1 VVSNN
6 YFFQSPGAVF
16 LDLGVIE
23 LRWYGL
29 MYALAFITCY
39 IVATRISKN
48 IFSEDDISN
57 ILFTALFSGIIGA
70 RIWYVIL
77 SWDYYSANF
86 TEILQIWHGGQSIQ
100 GGIVGAILGIYFFQR
115 NNFLNKLGLL
125 AVLAPLGQTIGR
137 WGNFFNEEA
146 FGTVTKLPWKVYIS
160 HTGNFHHPTF
170 LYESIW
176 NLFCFFVLLNLYKN
190 YQRAQVLI
198 GSYLCL
204 YSAGRLIIEPI
215 RTDSLI
221 LFGFPAA
228 SLIGILGLVIGS
240 LVIILSK
247 DDDNKHRK
255 NNRSSPS

>member
-1 VVSNN
+1 MLTQD
-6 YFFQSPGAVF
+6 YLFKSPGAIF

-29 MYALAFITCY
+29 MYALAFIICY
-39 IVATRISKN
+39 LVATKIAKN

-57 ILFTALFSGIIGA
+57 TLFTALFSGIIGA

-77 SWDYYSANF
+77 SWDYYSANLS
-86 TEILQIWHGGQSIQ
+86 EILQIWRGGQSIQ
-100 GGIVGAILGIYFFQR
+100 GGILGAILGIYFFQR
-115 NNFLNKLGLL
+115 KNFLNRLGLL
-125 AVLAPLGQTIGR
+125 AVLAPLGQAIGR

-146 FGTVTKLPWKVYIS
+146 FGEVTKLPWKIYIS
-160 HTGNFHHPTF
+160 HTGDFHHPTF
-170 LYESIW
+170 LYESLW
-176 NLFCFFVLLNLYKN
+176 NLLCFFVLLNLYKN
-190 YQRAQVLI
+190 CQRAQVLI